1 MKISVIIVTR
11 NRSEDLKF
19 TINRFLSQTYENK
32 EIIVIDNASE
42 DDTQSMMTSN
52 FPHIKYLRLP
62 DNLDIRGIN
71 IGIEISDGDIIWR
84 TDDDSSP
91 ETDEEFS
98 KVVEVFQKFEDIDVI
113 SCECINVK
121 DNYGVWNWYP
131 FVHDKTNVPPNGY
144 EANYFI
150 GVGAAIRRRVYDRI
164 GGFWEWG
171 HEELDFCTRS
181 IIAGFKIR
189 YFPSIRVLH
198 FASIG
203 GRLKPT
209 RWVKMTKQYVR
220 YIWKYFPFLS
230 AVYRTKVFC
239 FLQLFEALRMK
250 ITIGAFIEG
259 YMSVIP
265 VAIATRR
272 DEYMPIPKNKIAEVT
287 MNVGELKKIWIYL
300 TSFAKL
306 KLKKFFTQK

>member
-11 NRSEDLKF
+11 NRSEDLQF
-19 TINRFLSQTYENK
+19 TISRFLSQTYTNK
-32 EIIVIDNASE
+32 EIIVVDNASD
-42 DDTQSMMTSN
+42 DDTKAMMAAK
-52 FPHIKYLRLP
+52 FPDIKYLRLP
-62 DNLDIRGIN
+62 DNHDIRGIN
-71 IGIEISDGDIIWR
+71 IGIEMSDGDVIWR

-98 KVVEVFQKFEDIDVI
+98 KVVEILTKFENIDII

-121 DNYGVWNWYP
+121 DNYGIWNWYP
-131 FVHDKTNVPPNGY
+131 YQHDKINVPSEGY

-150 GVGAAIRRRVYDRI
+150 GVGAAIRRRVYNKI

-171 HEELDFCTRS
+171 HEELDFCTRA

-189 YFPSIRVLH
+189 YFPNIRVIH
-198 FASIG
+198 YASMG
-203 GRLKPT
+203 GRVKPT

-220 YIWKYFPFLS
+220 YIWKYFPFVS

-239 FLQLFEALRMK
+239 FLQLFEAIRMK

-259 YMSVIP
+259 YMSIIP

-272 DEYMPIPKNKIAEVT
+272 DEYMPIPKDKIPAVT
-287 MNVGELKKIWIYL
+287 MNVGELQKVWVY
-300 TSFAKL
+300 
-306 KLKKFFTQK
+306 LKKFL

>member
-19 TINRFLSQTYENK
+19 TISRFLSQTYENK
-32 EIIVIDNASE
+32 EIIVIDNASD
-42 DDTQSMMTSN
+42 DDTKTMMAVQ
-52 FPHIKYLRLP
+52 FPEIKYLRLP
-62 DNLDIRGIN
+62 DNHDIRGIN
-71 IGIEISDGDIIWR
+71 IGIEMSDGDVIWR

-98 KVVEVFQKFEDIDVI
+98 KVVEILRKYEHIDII

-121 DNYGVWNWYP
+121 DNYGIWNWYP
-131 FVHDKTNVPPNGY
+131 YQHDKVNVPPDGY
-144 EANYFI
+144 DANYFI
-150 GVGAAIRRRVYDRI
+150 GVGAAIRRRVYDKI

-171 HEELDFCTRS
+171 HEELDFCTRA

-189 YFPSIRVLH
+189 YFPNIRVLH
-198 FASIG
+198 YASMG
-203 GRLKPT
+203 GRVKPT

-220 YIWKYFPFLS
+220 YIWKYFPFVS

-239 FLQLFEALRMK
+239 FLQLFEAIRMK

-259 YMSVIP
+259 YMSIIP

-272 DEYMPIPKNKIAEVT
+272 DEYSPIPKDKIPEVT
-287 MNVGELKKIWIYL
+287 MNVGELQKVWIYFK
-300 TSFAKL
+300 SFFNL
-306 KLKKFFTQK
+306 KLRKYMKRK